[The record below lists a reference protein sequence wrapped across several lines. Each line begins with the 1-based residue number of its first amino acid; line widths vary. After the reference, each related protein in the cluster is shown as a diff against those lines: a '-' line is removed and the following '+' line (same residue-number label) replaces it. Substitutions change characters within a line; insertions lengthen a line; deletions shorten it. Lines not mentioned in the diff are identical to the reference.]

1 MMMNIA
7 VAESSVPVDRV
18 KTIAFSEPMVQG
30 TRSGTVYR
38 SHRFIGSVK
47 FRPTIPLIRSKTMIV
62 NRLFFEPN
70 ADLGVI
76 IRQPERETRASN
88 SQPAAS
94 VETKKPNAALAASLH
109 IGAHVDLGES
119 HSSEL
124 RNTAK
129 ANARHTKRHDTDPS
143 GAIESIQLQSTR

>member
-1 MMMNIA
+1 MMNIA
-7 VAESSVPVDRV
+7 VAESSAPVHRV

-47 FRPTIPLIRSKTMIV
+47 FHRTNPIIRPDTMIV
-62 NRLFFEPN
+62 NCLFFEPKP
-70 ADLGVI
+70 DLGVM
-76 IRQPERETRASN
+76 IRQPERETRSSN

-94 VETKKPNAALAASLH
+94 VETEKPDAALTASLH

-124 RNTAK
+124 RKNTK
-129 ANARHTKRHDTDPS
+129 ANP
-143 GAIESIQLQSTR
+143 